1 MADWIQQN
9 FPDIYR
15 IGMQGVN
22 SWPDAIYATLYM
34 TVISFIIGGLLGLVM
49 GLFLVLTGPRG
60 VIENKFVFQ
69 ILDKITSI
77 FRAIPFIILLAILKG
92 FTYFIVGT
100 NLGMTERLNDFLS
113 EILGKKVKILKVL
126 PNESAQ
132 IAAESSLL
140 IMDIVVQFEDGSIAN
155 VEIQKIGYLF
165 PGQRSAC
172 YSSDLLLRQYKRVRA
187 ELGQGFT
194 YRKIQKVYTIVLF
207 EKSNSDFSNFS
218 KEIYIHHF
226 EQKSD
231 TGVEM
236 NLLQEYTFIC
246 LDIFSDIIQN
256 EDRKIENR
264 LEEWLVFLSQDD
276 PDMIIKLLNQ
286 NADFQEIYEEV
297 YTICLNMER
306 MMEMFSKELAILD
319 RNTVKLMIDEMEE
332 EVAEAKRKADEA
344 ERKADEAE
352 SRAKQAEH
360 KEKQMR
366 KEIDNLKKE
375 LEKMK
380 KI

>member
-1 MADWIQQN
+1 
-9 FPDIYR
+9 
-15 IGMQGVN
+15 
-22 SWPDAIYATLYM
+22 
-34 TVISFIIGGLLGLVM
+34 
-49 GLFLVLTGPRG
+49 
-60 VIENKFVFQ
+60 
-69 ILDKITSI
+69 
-77 FRAIPFIILLAILKG
+77 
-92 FTYFIVGT
+92 
-100 NLGMTERLNDFLS
+100 
-113 EILGKKVKILKVL
+113 
-126 PNESAQ
+126 
-132 IAAESSLL
+132 
-140 IMDIVVQFEDGSIAN
+140 MDIVVQFENGSIAN
-155 VEIQKIGYLF
+155 VEVQKIGYLF

-246 LDIFSDIIQN
+246 LDIFGDIIQN

-332 EVAEAKRKADEA
+332 EVVEAKRKADEA
-344 ERKADEAE
+344 VRKADEAVRKADEAVRKADEAESRADEAESRADEAESRADEAE

-360 KEKQMR
+360 REKQAR
-366 KEIDNLKKE
+366 EEVDNLKKE

-380 KI
+380 NI